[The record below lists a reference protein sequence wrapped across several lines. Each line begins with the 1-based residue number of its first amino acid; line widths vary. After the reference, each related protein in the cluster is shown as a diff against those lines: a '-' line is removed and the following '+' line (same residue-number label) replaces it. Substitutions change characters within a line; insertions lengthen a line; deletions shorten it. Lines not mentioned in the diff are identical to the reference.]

1 MAVYKDKERGTW
13 YFAARVKQLDGS
25 TKQIKRRGFKTK
37 KEATIEEA
45 KAITAGPQGK
55 DMLFE
60 ELAEKYLEWY
70 AARRKQSSTNK
81 IDSILR
87 THLIP
92 TFGKRKITE
101 IRPADVMDFQTELI
115 GKYSGHH
122 TKRICTTLT
131 STFNFAK
138 RREYIANNP
147 SQVVGTGEITLSKK
161 IDYWTLEEFK
171 KFIKH
176 VDDFQYY
183 TLFMTLYY
191 SGMRK
196 GELLALT
203 WQDIDFENSKIDINK
218 TEYQRQIT
226 SPKTLASTRKI
237 IMPEHTMSLLEK
249 LKKDTAVTV
258 PLKDYHVVFGNVMTS
273 IATTTLDDNYNHYIK
288 ASKVNRIRLHDF
300 RHSHASYLINKGAII
315 SVVAKRLGHS
325 DVATTLNT
333 YNHLYPSTEDDVV
346 KLMENDFKK
355 AKIIKLLP

>member
-13 YFAARVKQLDGS
+13 YFTARVKQLDGT

-37 KEATIEEA
+37 REATLAEA
-45 KAITAGPQGK
+45 KAVTAEPEAK

-60 ELAEKYLEWY
+60 ELAEMYLEWY
-70 AARRKQSSTNK
+70 AARRKQSSSNK
-81 IDSILR
+81 IGSILK

-101 IRPADVMDFQTELI
+101 IRPADIMDFQTELI
-115 GKYSGHH
+115 EKYSGHH
-122 TKRICTTLT
+122 AKRICTTLT
-131 STFNFAK
+131 STFNFAR
-138 RREYIANNP
+138 RREYIVDNP
-147 SQVVGTGEITLSKK
+147 SQVVGTGDITLSKR

-171 KFIKH
+171 KFIAH
-176 VDDFQYY
+176 VDEFVYY

-203 WQDIDFENSKIDINK
+203 WKDIDFENNKIDINK

-226 SPKTLASTRKI
+226 TPKTAASIRKI
-237 IMPEHTMSLLEK
+237 IMPSHTMSLLEK
-249 LKKDTAVTV
+249 LKKDTAETV
-258 PLKDYHVVFGNVMTS
+258 PLKSHYVVFGEFNSS
-273 IATTTLDDNYNHYIK
+273 IATSTLDDNYNHYVK
-288 ASKVNRIRLHDF
+288 ESKVKRIRLHDF
-300 RHSHASYLINKGAII
+300 RHSHASYLINRGAII

-355 AKIIKLLP
+355 AKILKLLP